1 MSESTIITG
10 RARGPAVAKLR
21 RLSKQAAGLWLA
33 LKPYEALKKRFDGLK
48 GEIRETFLALGLDSF
63 ETEAKAG
70 DNIVACKV
78 SRRQG
83 GAPRAR
89 TQIESAAVELL
100 SPYVP
105 LEVLTDFLRRVEEI
119 LPARPETAQV
129 VFR

>member
-1 MSESTIITG
+1 MSQKIVG
-10 RARGPAVAKLR
+10 RARGPAMQRLR

-33 LKPYEALKKRFDGLK
+33 LKPFEALKKRFDGLK
-48 GEIRETFLALGLDSF
+48 GEIRETFLALDLDSF
-63 ETEAKAG
+63 EVEAKTENG
-70 DNIVACKV
+70 NPVFCKV
-78 SRRQG
+78 SRRRG

-89 TQIESAAVELL
+89 SQIEAAAVELL

-129 VFR
+129 TFR